1 MSSAISPDVSATSPQ
16 VLAAPD
22 CIDQSTSTGSQAE
35 TTTIRLMTFNIL
47 CGLRW
52 PDVRR
57 LILAQDVDII
67 CLQEV
72 PQDGHCQRGFVRVA
86 EVLGLLGWP
95 YDLRMLWSRRPRQIG
110 NLTLVR
116 GRIEPGPM
124 LKIPLTPA
132 YGFTSRV
139 EVSGARLT
147 VANLHL
153 SPLGGPPPLAFPVTE
168 VLRLREVRHLT
179 KSLGDV
185 GGPTVAVGDFNTFW
199 LAPACWAMRQSW
211 KDCRNEVGGT
221 HLATRPTYGL
231 PFVIDHVFMRGGV
244 TAVDYEV
251 LPGGGSDHRAV
262 IATIQV
268 PRTA

>member
-1 MSSAISPDVSATSPQ
+1 M
-16 VLAAPD
+16 
-22 CIDQSTSTGSQAE
+22 STGSQVQ

-72 PQDGHCQRGFVRVA
+72 PQDSHSQPDFVRLSQ
-86 EVLGLLGWP
+86 VLDLLNWP
-95 YDLRMLWSRRPRQIG
+95 YDLRMLWSRHPRQIG

-116 GRIEPGPM
+116 GRIEPGPV

-139 EVSGARLT
+139 EVRGVRLT

-168 VLRLREVRHLT
+168 ILRLREVRHLT
-179 KSLGDV
+179 KSLCSDR
-185 GGPTVAVGDFNTFW
+185 GPTVAVGDFNTFW
-199 LAPACWAMRQSW
+199 PAPACWVMRQSW
-211 KDCRNEVGGT
+211 KDCRSEVGGN

-244 TAVDYEV
+244 SAVDYEV

-268 PRTA
+268 PRSA

>member
-1 MSSAISPDVSATSPQ
+1 M
-16 VLAAPD
+16 
-22 CIDQSTSTGSQAE
+22 STGAQAE
-35 TTTIRLMTFNIL
+35 TTTIRLMTFNIQ
-47 CGLRW
+47 CGLCW

-72 PQDGHCQRGFVRVA
+72 PQPRHSQPDYVRVSQI
-86 EVLGLLGWP
+86 LGLLDWP
-95 YDLRMLWSRRPRQIG
+95 HDLRMLWSRHPRQIG

-116 GRIEPGPM
+116 GRIAPGPV
-124 LKIPLTPA
+124 LKIPMSPA
-132 YGFTSRV
+132 FGFISRV
-139 EVSGARLT
+139 EVGGARLT

-179 KSLGDV
+179 KSLG
-185 GGPTVAVGDFNTFW
+185 GGPVPTVAVGDFNTFW
-199 LAPACWAMRQSW
+199 PAPACWMMRQSW
-211 KDCRNEVGGT
+211 KDCRNEVGGD
-221 HLATRPTYGL
+221 HLPTRPTYGL
-231 PFVIDHVFMRGGV
+231 PFVIDHVFMRGGIS
-244 TAVDYEV
+244 AVGYEV

-268 PRTA
+268 PRSD